1 VSSYRD
7 TLGYLYSLEY
17 RGIKFGLR
25 NIRALVRD
33 SGHPERAFP
42 SIHVAGTNGKGSTSA
57 FLASAFTEAG
67 YRTGLYTSPHLV
79 RFTERIRIDGEEID
93 GHRLVEYVRRL
104 RPLIEKTRATFF
116 EATTCVAFLYFAD
129 EKVGVAVIETGLGGR
144 LDATNVLRPLVSV
157 ITNVSLEHTEMLGK
171 TVRAIAREKGGI
183 IKPSIPV
190 VTGSTDPAVLAVLR
204 KRAALC
210 GVRLRESSKTVS
222 IVRHAGGKRVTL
234 ASPRLAPGRL
244 DPGLAGE
251 HQIQNAALAL
261 LTLDTLLR
269 TSAGRRLSGALR
281 SSVIRRAF
289 ERVARNTGIRGRLE
303 SLRSRGRS
311 MLLDVAHNPAGM
323 VTLVRELQDKSE
335 KSVVAVFGV
344 MRDKDYSAMLA
355 ELATV
360 ADPVIAVAPDQKR
373 ALPAGE
379 LFRAGKDLG
388 FRMVLGGNV
397 ASGIRKAI
405 RSKRRGV
412 ILITGSHY
420 VVGEALRALH
430 SENT

>member
-1 VSSYRD
+1 M
-7 TLGYLYSLEY
+7 
-17 RGIKFGLR
+17 KFGLR
-25 NIRALVRD
+25 NIRTLVREA
-33 SGHPERAFP
+33 GHPECAFP

-57 FLASAFTEAG
+57 FLASAFIEAG

-79 RFTERIRIDGEEID
+79 RFTERIRINGKEID
-93 GHRLVEYVRRL
+93 GHRLAEYVRRL

-129 EKVGVAVIETGLGGR
+129 EEVDVAVIETGLGGR

-157 ITNVSLEHTEMLGK
+157 ITNVSLEHTELLGK

-204 KRAALC
+204 RRASSC

-222 IVRHAGGKRVTL
+222 ILRHAGGKTISL

-244 DPGLAGE
+244 TPGLAGE
-251 HQIQNAALAL
+251 HQIGNAALAL
-261 LTLDTLLR
+261 LTLDTLPR
-269 TSAGRRLSGALR
+269 TSQGRNLYDALT
-281 SSVIRRAF
+281 SPVIRRAF
-289 ERVARNTGIRGRLE
+289 ERTTKNTGLRGRLE
-303 SLRSRGRS
+303 NLRYRGRTI
-311 MLLDVAHNPAGM
+311 LLDVAHNPAGM
-323 VTLVRELQDKSE
+323 ATLVREMHKRSDE
-335 KSVVAVFGV
+335 AVVAVFGV
-344 MRDKDYSAMLA
+344 MRDKDFSAMLT

-360 ADPVIAVAPDQKR
+360 ADPVIAVAPAQNR
-373 ALPAGE
+373 SLSAGE

-388 FRMVLGGNV
+388 LGMVNGGSV
-397 ASGIRKAI
+397 ASGLKKALVVRK
-405 RSKRRGV
+405 KGV